1 MSAPSS
7 DDARGVPSGS
17 SVPAYPGYAAD
28 DPKISAY
35 LAHLAHVGDEMATG
49 LGALFADQ
57 FPEVPSLELIHEGF
71 TFSKNDSLLLFASLE
86 GNALTL
92 AQCQAEGGT
101 AAELIGRVLGHI
113 ADLHEGFLRTVMA
126 ASSPTSGDVPPTTS
140 SSSVFATPAAHPAQL
155 NLSGGDR
162 RGAGQG
168 APGISP
174 GALAGPDGSQPVFIQ
189 RHDEREDVDEGDGH
203 PGDLPGDLP
212 ATALAIQDLRGNS
225 ARLKAAYEASLRD
238 LQTADTAASATAAS
252 AARVP
257 AGLNPAAISVDLSL
271 PLALRSVGRSPSV
284 PAAVRQDFPAQLV
297 PPAAVGAAPAAAPTP
312 APVVAA
318 PAAAPVVPSAAAA
331 AASDWLAP
339 PAVPAAAPAALVPPT
354 APAPPGLLAAAP
366 PAPTPP
372 VVGAV
377 PGTAHAVPA
386 SIDSSMYAVLQQQLN
401 HSQVQQQQ
409 QHQQFQI
416 MMESMER
423 RAQEQATES
432 RLARE
437 AAQAHN
443 AEVVLR
449 LSTQLEE
456 NKASLEELKAAAS
469 ATPKKEVPLEY
480 TPHYDGHTHSP
491 GLVEGEESTIQYSP
505 WQKGRDR
512 SKAAHQGGDKPRPL
526 DCSGT
531 PTYDVL
537 TKSKDIKKSGRY
549 HEYTNL
555 YSGCSFLWDVLRF
568 LTDMTPLLLDKDQPM
583 GVKADTIDRVHNS
596 LTGIYDLLNLRAN
609 VVELLVVKDCADGTF
624 SDEERARADTLIAH
638 MEKSQT
644 GFGMKLGNES
654 DIHNGLRKAKESMD
668 IKVEEAYNR
677 SLAKTCAEAAVKALS
692 SGSSSSKKVPFKPKT
707 RITVTGNGPVSAAAG
722 AAKAASKST

>member
-1 MSAPSS
+1 MPP
-7 DDARGVPSGS
+7 G
-17 SVPAYPGYAAD
+17 SVPPFRAD

-35 LAHLAHVGDEMATG
+35 LAHLVHVGDEMAAG
-49 LGALFADQ
+49 LGALFAEK
-57 FPEVPSLELIHEGF
+57 FPEVPALAVIHEGF
-71 TFSKNDSLLLFASLE
+71 QFSKNDSLLLFAGLD
-86 GNALTL
+86 GDALTL
-92 AQCQAEGGT
+92 AKAQAEGGT
-101 AAELIGRVLGHI
+101 AAELINRVLGHI
-113 ADLHEGFLRTVMA
+113 ADLHGNFLETVLA
-126 ASSPTSGDVPPTTS
+126 ASSPTSGVVLPTTS
-140 SSSVFATPAAHPAQL
+140 SSSEFGTPAAHPAQL

-162 RGAGQG
+162 RGVARG
-168 APGISP
+168 APGVTP
-174 GALAGPDGSQPVFIQ
+174 GASATGDDPVFIQ
-189 RHDEREDVDEGDGH
+189 YHDEREGVDEGVELPD
-203 PGDLPGDLP
+203 DLPGGLP
-212 ATALAIQDLRGNS
+212 GSATALAIQDLRGNS

-238 LQTADTAASATAAS
+238 LQTADTAATATAAS

-257 AGLNPAAISVDLSL
+257 VGLNPAAISVDLSL

-284 PAAVRQDFPAQLV
+284 PAAVRQDLPAQLV
-297 PPAAVGAAPAAAPTP
+297 PPAAVGAAPAAAPAP

-339 PAVPAAAPAALVPPT
+339 PAVPAAAPAALVPP
-354 APAPPGLLAAAP
+354 AALAPPGLLAAAP

-386 SIDSSMYAVLQQQLN
+386 SVDASMYAVLQQQLN

-416 MMESMER
+416 MMASMER

-443 AEVVLR
+443 AEVILR
-449 LSTQLEE
+449 LSTQLDEH
-456 NKASLEELKAAAS
+456 KASLDKLAAAAS
-469 ATPKKEVPLEY
+469 ATPKKEEPKEY
-480 TPHYDGHTHSP
+480 APHYDGHTHSP
-491 GLVEGEESTIQYSP
+491 GLVDGEESTIEYSP

-537 TKSKDIKKSGRY
+537 TKTKDIKKSGRY

>member
-1 MSAPSS
+1 MEIWGQTGRGLARPASVVVTQVDGAVIYLIRVLLFVELPQEASSSPASRVLSFAAQLLSCAAPTHSVLARERSGCCCSSSTASGMSAPSS

-189 RHDEREDVDEGDGH
+189 HHDEREGVDEGDGH
-203 PGDLPGDLP
+203 PGDLPGGLP

-225 ARLKAAYEASLRD
+225 ARLKAAYEASLRE

-252 AARVP
+252 AALVP

-284 PAAVRQDFPAQLV
+284 PAAVRKVPSAQLV
-297 PPAAVGAAPAAAPTP
+297 RGAIARI
-312 APVVAA
+312 VA
-318 PAAAPVVPSAAAA
+318 
-331 AASDWLAP
+331 
-339 PAVPAAAPAALVPPT
+339 
-354 APAPPGLLAAAP
+354 
-366 PAPTPP
+366 
-372 VVGAV
+372 
-377 PGTAHAVPA
+377 
-386 SIDSSMYAVLQQQLN
+386 
-401 HSQVQQQQ
+401 
-409 QHQQFQI
+409 
-416 MMESMER
+416 
-423 RAQEQATES
+423 
-432 RLARE
+432 
-437 AAQAHN
+437 
-443 AEVVLR
+443 
-449 LSTQLEE
+449 
-456 NKASLEELKAAAS
+456 
-469 ATPKKEVPLEY
+469 
-480 TPHYDGHTHSP
+480 
-491 GLVEGEESTIQYSP
+491 
-505 WQKGRDR
+505 
-512 SKAAHQGGDKPRPL
+512 
-526 DCSGT
+526 
-531 PTYDVL
+531 
-537 TKSKDIKKSGRY
+537 
-549 HEYTNL
+549 
-555 YSGCSFLWDVLRF
+555 
-568 LTDMTPLLLDKDQPM
+568 
-583 GVKADTIDRVHNS
+583 
-596 LTGIYDLLNLRAN
+596 
-609 VVELLVVKDCADGTF
+609 
-624 SDEERARADTLIAH
+624 
-638 MEKSQT
+638 
-644 GFGMKLGNES
+644 
-654 DIHNGLRKAKESMD
+654 
-668 IKVEEAYNR
+668 
-677 SLAKTCAEAAVKALS
+677 
-692 SGSSSSKKVPFKPKT
+692 
-707 RITVTGNGPVSAAAG
+707 
-722 AAKAASKST
+722 